1 MYIYILIVQ
10 NHQQWLQKFETSAGE
25 VTSAPASGA
34 GDAQVQMHCK
44 YPAPWIKLVHK
55 RSEEFKICF
64 FFGAGFS
71 RKVEGGWGGPERSTE
86 RLWDVQE
93 SASRDG
99 ELFIASVCDFK
110 NRDAWHL
117 TVCWQQWAEGCVVM
131 LLVHRKGSCS
141 GYRAV
146 WSRRRRAGG
155 RSWSSHRLIS
165 ERLVKTPFLI
175 STPLLWYFRQLIVRF
190 NAKLFAVAMIQCDF
204 DSLLN
209 PAMHHSNT
217 SSFFYL
223 FFFTFFKVWG
233 W

>member
-1 MYIYILIVQ
+1 MRVCKILESKCTFCLCRTTSSGYRCLRRLWERACLENWPLALRQELEMPRYRSIV
-10 NHQQWLQKFETSAGE
+10 NLPETMSDE
-25 VTSAPASGA
+25 LIPVLYESSG
-34 GDAQVQMHCK
+34 C
-44 YPAPWIKLVHK
+44 INI
-55 RSEEFKICF
+55 SEDFKICCF

-71 RKVEGGWGGPERSTE
+71 REVERGWGGPESSTE

-99 ELFIASVCDFK
+99 ELFFASVCDFN

-165 ERLVKTPFLI
+165 ERLVKTNTLRCLSSNLHYSFDIL
-175 STPLLWYFRQLIVRF
+175 VRF
-190 NAKLFAVAMIQCDF
+190 NAKMMIMI
-204 DSLLN
+204 L
-209 PAMHHSNT
+209 
-217 SSFFYL
+217 
-223 FFFTFFKVWG
+223 
-233 W
+233 